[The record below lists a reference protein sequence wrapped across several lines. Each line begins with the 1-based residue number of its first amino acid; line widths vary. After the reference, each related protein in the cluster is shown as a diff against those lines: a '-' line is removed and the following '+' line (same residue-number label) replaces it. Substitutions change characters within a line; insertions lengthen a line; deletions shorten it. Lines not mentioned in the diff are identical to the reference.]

1 MFSSDQQHKPTRRR
15 VGSLAN
21 QAIRKCDSVKPRIK
35 GEYASKASIFA
46 GSKVLNALVLRGVIH
61 KDQIENRIK
70 VLKSAE
76 PTCGRLEQSRISNPS
91 ASSHEVCEDAA
102 CVVGVSEHPAAA
114 QGNTLKRKVESSHT
128 TSCSSKSARLTSKKS
143 WVPIAHG
150 VYAPKE
156 GKL

>member
-1 MFSSDQQHKPTRRR
+1 M
-15 VGSLAN
+15 
-21 QAIRKCDSVKPRIK
+21 
-35 GEYASKASIFA
+35 
-46 GSKVLNALVLRGVIH
+46 NALVLRGVIH
-61 KDQIENRIK
+61 KDQIENMIK

-91 ASSHEVCEDAA
+91 ASSHEVCEDVA
-102 CVVGVSEHPAAA
+102 CVVGVSEQPAAA
-114 QGNTLKRKVESSHT
+114 QGNTLKRKAENSQT
-128 TSCSSKSARLTSKKS
+128 TSVCPKSARSTSKKS

>member
-1 MFSSDQQHKPTRRR
+1 MEVSPNKP
-15 VGSLAN
+15 VENAIALSLEL
-21 QAIRKCDSVKPRIK
+21 RGGYV
-35 GEYASKASIFA
+35 SKASIFA

-91 ASSHEVCEDAA
+91 ASSHEVCEDVA
-102 CVVGVSEHPAAA
+102 CVVGVNEQSADAR
-114 QGNTLKRKVESSHT
+114 GNTLKRKAEGAQT
-128 TSCSSKSARLTSKKS
+128 TVASPKSARISSKKT

-150 VYAPKE
+150 VYAPNE
-156 GKL
+156 GSL